1 MTTTRLDITRIV
13 LRAFFL
19 STSPFENLC
28 SMILRRC
35 LTTVCVIKI
44 YIFIISCRTQFL
56 SFSDMFNSFHYLPYF
71 NIEIFEIN
79 GPHLIISLWLLLL
92 SVNESTLLCNFSERC
107 PLIKD
112 VVFETTYPSR
122 LSCSMKCLQDPYC
135 EGINFREDKGMGDVN
150 CQLTH
155 TLPQNH
161 ETCSNNVWSFYKVL
175 NPQRI

>member
-1 MTTTRLDITRIV
+1 M
-13 LRAFFL
+13 RAYFL

-28 SMILRRC
+28 SMIFHRC

-44 YIFIISCRTQFL
+44 YIFIISCCTQFL
-56 SFSDMFNSFHYLPYF
+56 CFSDMLNSFHYLHYF
-71 NIEIFEIN
+71 NVQIFEIYW
-79 GPHLIISLWLLLL
+79 PYLITSLRLL
-92 SVNESTLLCNFSERC
+92 ESTLFCNFSETC

-112 VVFETTYPSR
+112 IMFETTYPSR

-155 TLPQNH
+155 TLQKNH
-161 ETCSNNVWSFYKVL
+161 EPCSNNVWSFYKLL
-175 NPQRI
+175 NPQRKV